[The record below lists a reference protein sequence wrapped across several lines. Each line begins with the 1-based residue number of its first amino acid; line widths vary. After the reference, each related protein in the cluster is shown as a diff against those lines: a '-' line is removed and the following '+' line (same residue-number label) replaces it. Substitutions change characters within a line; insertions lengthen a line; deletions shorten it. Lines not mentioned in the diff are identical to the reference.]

1 MERNS
6 LREFFSILFFCYKI
20 VTIDKFL
27 LTNDKNICI
36 FVSRSDNMINSHKS
50 IKLTRVYIIILTIGF
65 IALLF
70 SAPFTAFW
78 YTDLT
83 GKSDTAAKV
92 LMGVFYLC
100 SPAAAIV
107 IISSLKLLN
116 NMKNGMFFTV
126 ENTKH
131 LSRMSWS
138 CFYVTPICL
147 IGFLWFYGFIPIAV
161 SSAFMFL
168 ILRII
173 KNVFEY
179 GCEIKEENDLMV

>member
-1 MERNS
+1 MKKSQR
-6 LREFFSILFFCYKI
+6 SIN
-20 VTIDKFL
+20 
-27 LTNDKNICI
+27 LTKA
-36 FVSRSDNMINSHKS
+36 
-50 IKLTRVYIIILTIGF
+50 YIIILTIGF
-65 IALLF
+65 VVMLF

-92 LMGVFYLC
+92 LIGVFYLC
-100 SPAAAIV
+100 SPAAAVVIV
-107 IISSLKLLN
+107 SSLKLLK
-116 NMKNGMFFTV
+116 NMKNGEFFTI

-147 IGFLWFYGFIPIAV
+147 VCFLWFYGFVPIAV
-161 SSAFMFL
+161 SAAFMFL

>member
-1 MERNS
+1 MKKSQR
-6 LREFFSILFFCYKI
+6 SIN
-20 VTIDKFL
+20 
-27 LTNDKNICI
+27 LTKA
-36 FVSRSDNMINSHKS
+36 
-50 IKLTRVYIIILTIGF
+50 YIIILTIGF
-65 IALLF
+65 VVMLF

-92 LMGVFYLC
+92 LIGVFYLC
-100 SPAAAIV
+100 SPAAAVVIV
-107 IISSLKLLN
+107 SSLKLLK
-116 NMKNGMFFTV
+116 NMKNGEFFTI

-131 LSRMSWS
+131 LRRMSWS

-147 IGFLWFYGFIPIAV
+147 VGFLWFYGFIPIAV
-161 SSAFMFL
+161 SAAFMFL